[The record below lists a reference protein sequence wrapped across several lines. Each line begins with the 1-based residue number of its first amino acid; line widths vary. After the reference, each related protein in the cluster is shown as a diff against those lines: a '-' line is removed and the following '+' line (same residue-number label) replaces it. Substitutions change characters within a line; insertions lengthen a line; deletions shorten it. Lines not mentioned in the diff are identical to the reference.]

1 MGHGPESRFE
11 MKVGIDVGGTTMC
24 VIAATGDPLNP
35 ERILGSRK
43 LGTTGQFEDD
53 MFSLS
58 RCLRTLEF
66 DFGPITHLGMAVAGR
81 LSADR
86 KMVLGAGNLTDWIDK
101 PMAARVRSMCPDDAI
116 CSFGNDA
123 EAQALMEALTNP
135 EVYGVDFLYVAIGTG
150 IGMARIIWRGGK
162 PYSLPMEGGHLPA
175 TGRIGVRNPEL
186 CGCKQFNCTE
196 RLASGSGAEQ
206 RFGVRSAKD
215 LTEVQWDDVAY
226 HQARGIASAL
236 TCHPVQTV
244 VYGGG
249 IPERQPH
256 LMGRV
261 QDHLNR
267 VAIGAMSATLVASLG
282 TKAGAGLSGLV
293 LLTQA

>member
-116 CSFGNDA
+116 CSFGNAA

-135 EVYGVDFLYVAIGTG
+135 EVYGVD
-150 IGMARIIWRGGK
+150 
-162 PYSLPMEGGHLPA
+162 
-175 TGRIGVRNPEL
+175 
-186 CGCKQFNCTE
+186 CTE

-261 QDHLNR
+261 QSHLNR
-267 VAIGAMSATLVASLG
+267 VAIGAMTATLVASLG
-282 TKAGAGLSGLV
+282 TKAGAGLSGLI